1 MNKIIQ
7 QVQTH
12 HVKEFGEEPLVVRSP
27 GRINIIGEH
36 TDYNEG
42 FVLPAAVDKYIY
54 VGISRRTDSK
64 IYLYSLNFNET
75 VISAVET
82 SHTLSTHWA
91 NYILGMADQLKE
103 KLPSGFDM
111 TFYGDVPLGAG
122 MSSSAAL
129 ESATGFALNELFDM
143 GMDRMELALMGQ
155 RCEHTYIGVKCGI
168 MDQFASLFGKDG
180 HVIKL
185 DCRDLSH
192 TYVPMQMGDYVLLL
206 LNTNVKHSLASSA
219 YNQRRE
225 KCEQAVA
232 YLQPEYPDVRSLRDA
247 NVDMLERVVLEKDK
261 EAFVKAKFVVE
272 EIQRVEE
279 SCAYLIQGNLQAMG
293 QNMFATHTGLSKDYE
308 VSCAELDFLVDY
320 VRQFPEVLGA
330 RMMGGGFGGC
340 TINIVHQDFVE
351 ELLSALRVKYQEQFG
366 LALDEYRVELKN
378 GTEIV
383 NEHGY

>member
-1 MNKIIQ
+1 
-7 QVQTH
+7 
-12 HVKEFGEEPLVVRSP
+12 
-27 GRINIIGEH
+27 
-36 TDYNEG
+36 
-42 FVLPAAVDKYIY
+42 
-54 VGISRRTDSK
+54 RRTDSR
-64 IYLYSLNFNET
+64 IHLYSLNFNET

-91 NYILGMADQLKE
+91 HYILGMADQLQE
-103 KLPSGFDM
+103 KPPSGFDM

-232 YLQPEYPDVRSLRDA
+232 YLQPEYLDVRRLRDA
-247 NVDMLERVVLEKDK
+247 NVDMLERVVLEKDT
-261 EAFVKAKFVVE
+261 EAFVKARFVVE

-279 SCAYLIQGNLQAMG
+279 SCAYLIQGSLQAMG

>member
-1 MNKIIQ
+1 MIKQ
-7 QVQTH
+7 LQ
-12 HVKEFGEEPLVVRSP
+12 KEHIRVFGEEPLLVRSP
-27 GRINIIGEH
+27 GRINVIGEH

-54 VGISRRTDSK
+54 VGISVRRDK
-64 IYLYSLNFNET
+64 EIHVNSLSFNEI
-75 VISAVET
+75 VIHKIEASEK
-82 SHTLSTHWA
+82 SSRHWA
-91 NYILGMADQLKE
+91 NYILGMVDQLKE
-103 KLPSGFDM
+103 KLYCGFNM
-111 TFYGDVPLGAG
+111 TVYGDVPIGAG

-143 GMDRMELALMGQ
+143 GMNRKELALMGQ

-192 TYVPMQMGDYVLLL
+192 RYVPMQMGEYVLLL

-219 YNQRRE
+219 YNRRRE
-225 KCEQAVA
+225 KCEEAVA
-232 YLQPEYPDVRSLRDA
+232 YLQHEYPNVRSLRDA
-247 NVDMLERVVLEKDK
+247 SLEMLKKIVLKKDE
-261 EAFVKAKFVVE
+261 EAFTKAKFVVE

-279 SCAYLIQGNLQAMG
+279 SCEQLIHGDLQGLG
-293 QNMFATHTGLSKDYE
+293 RHMFETHKGLSKDYE
-308 VSCAELDFLVDY
+308 VSCAELDFLVEY
-320 VRQFPEVLGA
+320 VGQFPEVLGA

-340 TINIVHQDFVE
+340 TINIVHKNFVDT
-351 ELLSALRVKYQEQFG
+351 LLSFVRPRYEEKFN
-366 LALDEYRVELKN
+366 LALDIYNVELRN

>member
-1 MNKIIQ
+1 
-7 QVQTH
+7 
-12 HVKEFGEEPLVVRSP
+12 
-27 GRINIIGEH
+27 
-36 TDYNEG
+36 
-42 FVLPAAVDKYIY
+42 
-54 VGISRRTDSK
+54 
-64 IYLYSLNFNET
+64 
-75 VISAVET
+75 
-82 SHTLSTHWA
+82 
-91 NYILGMADQLKE
+91 
-103 KLPSGFDM
+103 
-111 TFYGDVPLGAG
+111 

-206 LNTNVKHSLASSA
+206 LNTDVKHSLASSA